1 MGFLFYDI
9 FIVMKKIVKLTESDL
24 VIIVQRV
31 VQEGKTDKGVK
42 EKDSDVKIERF
53 QDTIKNFIKS
63 HDCKVKQV
71 GDDFEIHSDGEHV
84 GQVMFRKDGI
94 TVKKQGSKFGKEF
107 DFNELGKVKSEIKK
121 LTESDLT
128 RIVKRVVKE
137 NEENSFD
144 FYMEELGEF
153 VNKLGWEGLD
163 VEGEEMEYFVDEI
176 YQIVHNAKQDGNL
189 SKDEISQIEGFA
201 MNIVSRLD

>member
-1 MGFLFYDI
+1 
-9 FIVMKKIVKLTESDL
+9 MKKI
-24 VIIVQRV
+24 IR
-31 VQEGKTDKGVK
+31 
-42 EKDSDVKIERF
+42 
-53 QDTIKNFIKS
+53 
-63 HDCKVKQV
+63 
-71 GDDFEIHSDGEHV
+71 
-84 GQVMFRKDGI
+84 
-94 TVKKQGSKFGKEF
+94 
-107 DFNELGKVKSEIKK
+107 

-128 RIVKRVVKE
+128 RIVKRVIKE

>member
-1 MGFLFYDI
+1 MGFLYYDI

-24 VIIVQRV
+24 VRIVQRV
-31 VQEGKTDKGVK
+31 IQEGKTDKGVK

-121 LTESDLT
+121 LTESNLT

-189 SKDEISQIEGFA
+189 SKDEISRIEGFA